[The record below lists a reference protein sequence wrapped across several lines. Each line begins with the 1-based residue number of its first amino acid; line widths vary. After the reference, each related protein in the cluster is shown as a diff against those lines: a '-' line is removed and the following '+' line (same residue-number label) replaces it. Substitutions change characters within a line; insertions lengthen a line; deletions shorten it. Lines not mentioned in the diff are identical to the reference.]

1 MDQFLYKILIL
12 KNGMIEIERQM
23 GINILT
29 ILTYLQYVL
38 YFFLFSLIFNSFIYL
53 KIQEYKIALWRMNSN

>member
-29 ILTYLQYVL
+29 ILTYHWIRIIFF
-38 YFFLFSLIFNSFIYL
+38 YFLSYLILLFI
-53 KIQEYKIALWRMNSN
+53 